1 MSPERTSAVPWPGIG
16 KRIGKPTGGRFW
28 NRLGPSQELMSG
40 PAAMEREGPATVLV
54 VDDDDRLVS
63 SVRRV
68 LAYEGYRV
76 LTATSGAEGL
86 QLARDE
92 GPDLI
97 ILDVMLPGIDGLEVA
112 RRVQAGGGVPVLML
126 AARDRIED
134 KVAGLEAGADDYLV
148 KPFAVEELL
157 ARVRARLRRREP
169 EGAAGPPTSTLLR
182 FADLVLDTGAREA
195 RRAERVIRLTSK
207 EYDLLHLFMRHPRR
221 VLPHTYILEQVWGYD
236 FEGESNLVPV
246 YVGQLRNKLEANGEP
261 RLIHTVRHAGYVLR
275 E

>member
-1 MSPERTSAVPWPGIG
+1 VEHD
-16 KRIGKPTGGRFW
+16 
-28 NRLGPSQELMSG
+28 
-40 PAAMEREGPATVLV
+40 GPATILV

-76 LTATSGAEGL
+76 LTARDGSEGL
-86 QLARDE
+86 QIARDE
-92 GPDLI
+92 APDLV
-97 ILDVMLPGIDGLEVA
+97 ILDVMMPGVDGLEFA
-112 RRVQAGGGVPVLML
+112 RRIQAGGGLPLLML
-126 AARDRIED
+126 SARDRIED

-157 ARVRARLRRREP
+157 ARVRARLRLHRRDP
-169 EGAAGPPTSTLLR
+169 DGAAAAPTPSILR
-182 FADLVLDTGAREA
+182 FADLVLDTGGREA

-246 YVGQLRNKLEANGEP
+246 YVGQLRQKLEVEGEP

>member
-1 MSPERTSAVPWPGIG
+1 M
-16 KRIGKPTGGRFW
+16 
-28 NRLGPSQELMSG
+28 
-40 PAAMEREGPATVLV
+40 AAEREEPATVLV
-54 VDDDDRLVS
+54 IDDDERLVA

-76 LTATSGAEGL
+76 LTAKDGSEGL
-86 QLARDE
+86 RLARDE
-92 GPDLI
+92 SPDLI
-97 ILDVMLPGIDGLEVA
+97 ILDVLLPGIEGLEVA
-112 RRVQAGGGVPVLML
+112 RRIQSGGGAPLLML
-126 AARDRIED
+126 SALGRIED

-169 EGAAGPPTSTLLR
+169 DGAAGAQTATVLR

-195 RRAERVIRLTSK
+195 RRGDRAIRLTSK

-246 YVGQLRNKLEANGEP
+246 YVGQLRQKLEAEGEP

>member
-1 MSPERTSAVPWPGIG
+1 VSQAAVNQPA
-16 KRIGKPTGGRFW
+16 
-28 NRLGPSQELMSG
+28 PS
-40 PAAMEREGPATVLV
+40 EREGPATVLV

-76 LTATSGAEGL
+76 LTATSGPDGL
-86 QLARDE
+86 KLARDE
-92 GPDLI
+92 APDLI
-97 ILDVMLPGIDGLEVA
+97 ILDVMLPGIDGLEIA
-112 RRVQAGGGVPVLML
+112 RRVQAAGGVPLLML
-126 AARDRIED
+126 SAKDRIED

-157 ARVRARLRRREP
+157 ARVKARLRRREP
-169 EGAAGPPTSTLLR
+169 DNATNTPSASLLR

-195 RRAERVIRLTSK
+195 RRADRAIRLTSK
-207 EYDLLHLFMRHPRR
+207 EYDLLHLFLRHPRR

-246 YVGQLRNKLEANGEP
+246 YVGQIRSKLEAGGES

>member
-1 MSPERTSAVPWPGIG
+1 MTRERGTIQAAQRSSIEPMLGTIRVGVRRGQVNGSSA
-16 KRIGKPTGGRFW
+16 
-28 NRLGPSQELMSG
+28 
-40 PAAMEREGPATVLV
+40 EREGPATVLV

-76 LTATSGAEGL
+76 LTATSGPEGL

-92 GPDLI
+92 APDLI
-97 ILDVMLPGIDGLEVA
+97 ILDVMLPGLDGLEIA
-112 RRVQAGGGVPVLML
+112 RRIQAGGGVPLLML
-126 AARDRIED
+126 SARDRIED

-157 ARVRARLRRREP
+157 ARVKARLRRREP
-169 EGAAGPPTSTLLR
+169 ESQANSTPAATLLR
-182 FADLVLDTGAREA
+182 FSDLVLDTGGREA
-195 RRAERVIRLTSK
+195 RRADRIIRLTSK

-221 VLPHTYILEQVWGYD
+221 VLPHAYILEQVWGYD

-246 YVGQLRNKLEANGEP
+246 YVGQLRSKLEADGEP

>member
-1 MSPERTSAVPWPGIG
+1 M
-16 KRIGKPTGGRFW
+16 
-28 NRLGPSQELMSG
+28 
-40 PAAMEREGPATVLV
+40 
-54 VDDDDRLVS
+54 
-63 SVRRV
+63 
-68 LAYEGYRV
+68 
-76 LTATSGAEGL
+76 
-86 QLARDE
+86 
-92 GPDLI
+92 
-97 ILDVMLPGIDGLEVA
+97 
-112 RRVQAGGGVPVLML
+112 
-126 AARDRIED
+126 
-134 KVAGLEAGADDYLV
+134 AGLEAGADDYLV

-169 EGAAGPPTSTLLR
+169 ETVAGGPAASLLR
-182 FADLVLDTGAREA
+182 YADLVLDTGGREA

-246 YVGQLRNKLEANGEP
+246 YVGQLRSKLEANGEP

>member
-1 MSPERTSAVPWPGIG
+1 
-16 KRIGKPTGGRFW
+16 
-28 NRLGPSQELMSG
+28 
-40 PAAMEREGPATVLV
+40 MEREEQATVLL
-54 VDDDDRLVS
+54 VDDDERLVA

-76 LTATSGAEGL
+76 LTAGNATEGL
-86 QLARDE
+86 QMARDE
-92 GPDLI
+92 SPDLV
-97 ILDVMLPGIDGLEVA
+97 ILDVMLPGPINGLEVA
-112 RRVQAGGGVPVLML
+112 RRIEAGGGLPILML
-126 AARDRIED
+126 SALDGIED

-169 EGAAGPPTSTLLR
+169 ESGVAGAPAVLR
-182 FADLVLDTGAREA
+182 FSDLVLDTGAREA
-195 RRAERVIRLTSK
+195 RRGDRVIRLTSK

-246 YVGQLRNKLEANGEP
+246 YVGQLRQKLEAEGEA

>member
-1 MSPERTSAVPWPGIG
+1 MTDQDG
-16 KRIGKPTGGRFW
+16 
-28 NRLGPSQELMSG
+28 L
-40 PAAMEREGPATVLV
+40 ATVLLI
-54 VDDDDRLVS
+54 DDDERLVA

-76 LTATSGAEGL
+76 LTAKDGPEGL

-92 GPDLI
+92 SPDLI
-97 ILDVMLPGIDGLEVA
+97 ILDVMLPGINGLEVA
-112 RRVQAGGGVPVLML
+112 RRLQAGGGVPVLML
-126 AARDRIED
+126 SARDSTED

-169 EGAAGPPTSTLLR
+169 EGTAAPPSTIR

-195 RRAERVIRLTSK
+195 MRGGRVIRLTSK

-246 YVGQLRNKLEANGEP
+246 YVGQLRQKLEADGEP

>member
-1 MSPERTSAVPWPGIG
+1 MSRSSVIFRAGPVPI
-16 KRIGKPTGGRFW
+16 GGRS
-28 NRLGPSQELMSG
+28 NVSQVHVNGS
-40 PAAMEREGPATVLV
+40 PTQEREGPATILV

-76 LTATSGAEGL
+76 LTATSGTEGL

-92 GPDLI
+92 APDLI
-97 ILDVMLPGIDGLEVA
+97 ILDVMLPGLDGLEIA
-112 RRVQAGGGVPVLML
+112 RRIQAGGGVPVLML
-126 AARDRIED
+126 SARDRIED

-157 ARVRARLRRREP
+157 ARVKARLRRREP
-169 EGAAGPPTSTLLR
+169 EAATGTPAATLLR
-182 FADLVLDTGAREA
+182 FADLILDTGAREG
-195 RRAERVIRLTSK
+195 RRADRTIRLTSK

-246 YVGQLRNKLEANGEP
+246 YVGQLRAKLEVGGEP

>member
-1 MSPERTSAVPWPGIG
+1 MAVPAASL
-16 KRIGKPTGGRFW
+16 KYAA
-28 NRLGPSQELMSG
+28 RL
-40 PAAMEREGPATVLV
+40 PASRQTDRMGQNGYSVNGSAAAEREGPATVLV
-54 VDDDDRLVS
+54 VDDDDRLVA
-63 SVRRV
+63 SVRRL

-76 LTATSGAEGL
+76 LTATDGATGL

-92 GPDLI
+92 SPDLI
-97 ILDVMLPGIDGLEVA
+97 ILDVMLPGLDGLEIA

-126 AARDRIED
+126 SARDQIED

-169 EGAAGPPTSTLLR
+169 DTPAGAPSADLLR
-182 FADLVLDTGAREA
+182 FADLILDTGAREA
-195 RRAERVIRLTSK
+195 RRADRMIRLTSK

-246 YVGQLRNKLEANGEP
+246 YVGQLRSKLEAHDEP

>member
-1 MSPERTSAVPWPGIG
+1 MMRLVGQVTGSVNPAEMSVAVQ
-16 KRIGKPTGGRFW
+16 TD
-28 NRLGPSQELMSG
+28 
-40 PAAMEREGPATVLV
+40 REGPATVLV

-76 LTATSGAEGL
+76 LTARSGPEGL

-92 GPDLI
+92 SPDLI
-97 ILDVMLPGIDGLEVA
+97 ILDVMLPGLDGLEIA
-112 RRVQAGGGVPVLML
+112 RRVSAAGSLPVLML
-126 AARDRIED
+126 SARDQIED

-148 KPFAVEELL
+148 KPFAIQELL

-169 EGAAGPPTSTLLR
+169 DGPATPAAPVTLR
-182 FADLVLDTGAREA
+182 FADLALDTGAREA
-195 RRAERVIRLTSK
+195 RRGERVIRLTSK

-246 YVGQLRNKLEANGEP
+246 YVGQLRSKLEAGGEP
-261 RLIHTVRHAGYVLR
+261 RLINTVRHAGYVLR

>member
-1 MSPERTSAVPWPGIG
+1 VVERD
-16 KRIGKPTGGRFW
+16 
-28 NRLGPSQELMSG
+28 
-40 PAAMEREGPATVLV
+40 GPATVLV
-54 VDDDDRLVS
+54 VDDDERLVA

-76 LTATSGAEGL
+76 LTAGDATEGL

-92 GPDLI
+92 SPDLVV
-97 ILDVMLPGIDGLEVA
+97 LDVMLPGSVNGLEFA
-112 RRVQAGGGVPVLML
+112 RRIQAGGGLPILML
-126 AARDRIED
+126 SARDRIED

-169 EGAAGPPTSTLLR
+169 EGGPGGAPATVLR

-195 RRAERVIRLTSK
+195 RRGDRAIRLTSK
-207 EYDLLHLFMRHPRR
+207 EYDLLHLFMRYPRR
-221 VLPHTYILEQVWGYD
+221 VLPHSYILEQVWGYD

-246 YVGQLRNKLEANGEP
+246 YVGQLRQKLEADSEA

>member
-1 MSPERTSAVPWPGIG
+1 MSRSSAIFRASPLPIG
-16 KRIGKPTGGRFW
+16 GQSRVNQPYA
-28 NRLGPSQELMSG
+28 SG
-40 PAAMEREGPATVLV
+40 PASSEREGPATVLV

-76 LTATSGAEGL
+76 LTATNGAEGL

-92 GPDLI
+92 SPDLI

-112 RRVQAGGGVPVLML
+112 KRIQAGGGVPVLML
-126 AARDRIED
+126 SARDQIQD

-157 ARVRARLRRREP
+157 ARVKARLRRREP
-169 EGAAGPPTSTLLR
+169 ETTTPGTPVATLLR
-182 FADLVLDTGAREA
+182 FSDLVLDTGAREA
-195 RRAERVIRLTSK
+195 RRADRTIRLTSK

-246 YVGQLRNKLEANGEP
+246 YVGQLRAKLEVGGEP

>member
-1 MSPERTSAVPWPGIG
+1 VEHD
-16 KRIGKPTGGRFW
+16 
-28 NRLGPSQELMSG
+28 
-40 PAAMEREGPATVLV
+40 GPATILV
-54 VDDDDRLVS
+54 VDDDERLVS

-76 LTATSGAEGL
+76 LTAKDGTEGL
-86 QLARDE
+86 QIARDE
-92 GPDLI
+92 APDLV
-97 ILDVMLPGIDGLEVA
+97 ILDVMLPGVDGLEFA
-112 RRVQAGGGVPVLML
+112 RRIQAGGGLPLLML
-126 AARDRIED
+126 SARDRIED

-157 ARVRARLRRREP
+157 ARVRARLRLHRRDG
-169 EGAAGPPTSTLLR
+169 EGGSGGAPVPTILR

-195 RRAERVIRLTSK
+195 RRADRVIRLTSK

-246 YVGQLRNKLEANGEP
+246 YVGQLRQKLEVEGEP

>member
-1 MSPERTSAVPWPGIG
+1 MRAESLPRGWDAIGLSRECMDGTAAV
-16 KRIGKPTGGRFW
+16 
-28 NRLGPSQELMSG
+28 
-40 PAAMEREGPATVLV
+40 EREGPATVLV

-76 LTATSGAEGL
+76 ITATTGAEGL
-86 QLARDE
+86 QLARDAS
-92 GPDLI
+92 PDLI
-97 ILDVMLPGIDGLEVA
+97 VLDVMLPGLDGLEIA
-112 RRVQAGGGVPVLML
+112 RRVQAGGGVPILML
-126 AARDRIED
+126 SARDRIED

-157 ARVRARLRRREP
+157 ARVKARLRRREP
-169 EGAAGPPTSTLLR
+169 ETTSSTQTPALLR

-195 RRAERVIRLTSK
+195 RRGDRNIRLTSK
-207 EYDLLHLFMRHPRR
+207 EYDLLNLFLRHPRR

-246 YVGQLRNKLEANGEP
+246 YVGQLRAKLEAEGEP